1 MTQIHPT
8 AIIDPK
14 AEIGEGVEIGPYSV
28 IGPDVRI
35 GAGTVIKSHVVIEGH
50 TTIGKDNT
58 FFPMASIGQMTQD
71 LKYKGGT
78 THLEIGDNNTVR
90 EFVTINTATDD
101 GCKTVVGNHNH
112 IMAYSH
118 IAHECEL
125 GDYII
130 MSNLATL
137 AGHVIVDDYVVI
149 GGMGGVHQF
158 CKLGRMCMIG
168 ACTKVT
174 KDIVPFAIAEGSP
187 AQTVALNSVR
197 MHRQGF
203 CEKTIRTIKEAYK
216 VIFRQQLKAHDAV
229 EKLREEFSDCPE
241 VMYMADFIAN
251 SERGILR

>member
-1 MTQIHPT
+1 MTKIHPT

-14 AEIGEGVEIGPYSV
+14 AVIGNDVEIGPYSV
-28 IGPDVRI
+28 IGPDVTI
-35 GAGTVIKSHVVIEGH
+35 GAGTCIKSHVVIEGH
-50 TTIGKDNT
+50 TTVGENNI

-71 LKYKGGT
+71 LKYKGGKT
-78 THLEIGDNNTVR
+78 YLEIGDNNTVR

-101 GCKTVVGNHNH
+101 GCKTLIGNHNH

-125 GDYII
+125 GNNII

-137 AGHVIVDDYVVI
+137 AGHVIIEDYVVI

-174 KDIVPFAIAEGSP
+174 KDIVPFTIAEGSP
-187 AQTVALNSVR
+187 AQVVALNSVR
-197 MHRQGF
+197 MHRQDYSDQ
-203 CEKTIRTIKEAYK
+203 TIRNIKDAYK
-216 VIFRQQLKAHDAV
+216 VIFRQQLKAHEAV
-229 EKLREEFSDCPE
+229 EKLREQFSECSE
-241 VMYMADFIAN
+241 VTYMADFIAN
-251 SERGILR
+251 SDRGILR

>member
-1 MTQIHPT
+1 MAQIHPT

-14 AEIGEGVEIGPYSV
+14 AEIAANVEIGPYVV
-28 IGPDVRI
+28 IGPDVTI
-35 GAGTVIKSHVVIEGH
+35 GAGTVIKSHVVVEGH
-50 TTIGKDNT
+50 TTIGENNT

-78 THLEIGDNNTVR
+78 TYLEIGDSNTIR
-90 EFVTINTATDD
+90 EFVTINTATND
-101 GCKTVVGNHNH
+101 GGKTIVGNHNH

-118 IAHECEL
+118 IAHECVIK
-125 GDYII
+125 DYVI

-137 AGHVIVDDYVVI
+137 AGHVLVDDYVVI

-174 KDIVPFAIAEGSP
+174 KDIVPYAIAEGSP
-187 AQTVALNSVR
+187 AQVVALNSVR
-197 MHRQGF
+197 MHRLDYS
-203 CEKTIRTIKEAYK
+203 EETIRKIKDAYK
-216 VIFRQQLKAHDAV
+216 VIFRQQLKAHEAV
-229 EKLREEFSDCPE
+229 DRLREEFTDCPE
-241 VMYMADFIAN
+241 VLYMADFVAE